1 MGDFGRN
8 SGAVRQYTRSKVP
21 RLRWTPDLH
30 HCFVNA
36 IERLGGQEKATP
48 KLVLQMMD
56 VRGLTISHVKSHLQ
70 MYRSLRNDMG
80 RQELQ
85 ARKHLCFDNDG
96 NGDER
101 SDDASCT
108 DSKPTTEFQSRFLYA
123 TLPPVKRQCSQGVVE
138 RVTSWSCYD
147 TCMQAL
153 GVEGGAQ
160 EQGLWWQKD
169 AAPTKAFHHPAP
181 KLKVP
186 GSNRQCNQGV
196 VERVSSWSCYDTCMQ
211 ALGIEGGAQEEGL
224 WWHKDAAPT
233 MAFHHPAPKLK
244 VPGSRAEEPIPFQAN
259 ILNHKQHCQKSFK
272 DGFYKCPAIND
283 ETLEGEEPH
292 DCSLSL
298 SLSLCSTPRSAVA
311 SKASLGFFSSSGRSI
326 TECSGCCDG
335 GQRVNLELSMSICG
349 S

>member
-1 MGDFGRN
+1 MFRCPMLSMLMFYAHGFVMILNCACFFPVNSSITSYKYVPNLRGREDEVSEMGDFGRN

-186 GSNRQCNQGV
+186 GS
-196 VERVSSWSCYDTCMQ
+196 
-211 ALGIEGGAQEEGL
+211 
-224 WWHKDAAPT
+224 
-233 MAFHHPAPKLK
+233 
-244 VPGSRAEEPIPFQAN
+244 RAEEPIPFQAN

-272 DGFYKCPAIND
+272 DGFYKCPAINE

-298 SLSLCSTPRSAVA
+298 SLSLYSTPRSAVA

-326 TECSGCCDG
+326 TECSGCYDG
-335 GQRVNLELSMSICG
+335 GQRVNLDLSMSICG